1 MRAGGCATATLI
13 FGFATI
19 NAIAAPASVCP
30 PPCRWRALPAQSA
43 KRGRQTAGYICFDGN
58 NQRFTLSL
66 TVAKKERS
74 REGYN
79 LRFRDQDI
87 VFTDGANGHSNGQ
100 NFQVPTANPLNY
112 FQVISNAADLPTLAI
127 DGKLFL
133 PASDKR
139 KRNGKLPLV
148 MVVPGSLGVAPSHV
162 KHAETVVSDGFAAF
176 VLDCFGARDV
186 TSTVA
191 NQTQFSFAASAY
203 DVLAAWQVLS
213 DHPEIDASRIGA
225 QGHSRGGSAVLT
237 AATRRFADAVVG
249 AGAGFRSVLAAYP
262 WSGHQF
268 LDPSVD
274 ETEIRVIMGDAD
286 EWCSPMQVQ
295 GHCQAIRLSGGR
307 ATMRLIGGAQHSF
320 DRGTGIENVPDAS
333 VSPAAPTAY
342 IANDG
347 AFVHPLTGAA
357 DSKLVDRDL
366 MIYALKAGYGR
377 KGARI
382 GSRDGDADLFKADML
397 AFWRRTLA

>member
-1 MRAGGCATATLI
+1 M
-13 FGFATI
+13 
-19 NAIAAPASVCP
+19 
-30 PPCRWRALPAQSA
+30 
-43 KRGRQTAGYICFDGN
+43 
-58 NQRFTLSL
+58 
-66 TVAKKERS
+66 
-74 REGYN
+74 
-79 LRFRDQDI
+79 RFRDQNI
-87 VFTDGANGHSNGQ
+87 VFKNGAKGQ
-100 NFQVPTANPLNY
+100 NFEISTANPLNY
-112 FQVISNAADLPTLAI
+112 FHVISRSAELPKLTI

-133 PASDKR
+133 PPTDRR
-139 KRNGKLPLV
+139 KVDGKLPLV

-162 KHAETVVSDGFAAF
+162 KHAETLVDDGFAAF
-176 VLDCFGARDV
+176 MLDSFGARDV

-203 DVLAAWQVLS
+203 DVLAAWQVLAE
-213 DHPEIDASRIGA
+213 HPEIDASRIGA

-268 LDPSVD
+268 IDPSVD

-307 ATMRLIGGAQHSF
+307 ATMRLIGGAHHSF
-320 DRGTGIENVPDAS
+320 DRGTGIENVAEAS

-347 AFVHPLTGAA
+347 AFIHPLTGVA
-357 DSKLVDRDL
+357 DSRLVDRDL

-377 KGARI
+377 KGAKI
-382 GSRDGDADLFKADML
+382 GSRDGDDDLFKTDML
-397 AFWRRTLA
+397 TFWRRTLR